1 MRVYANELIALVTVV
16 ISTGVLIL
24 AAAIA
29 CDLVS
34 LDLVERLQ

>member
-1 MRVYANELIALVTVV
+1 MRTYATELVAFVTVLV
-16 ISTGVLIL
+16 STGVLIL